1 MIGQWDRAIL
11 LFCNQ
16 LAGRSERL
24 DGLVMFASHNGL
36 VKGGLCAVLLW
47 WFWFRVPAARPGL
60 VATATG
66 AVAAILCARVL
77 ALALPFRARPVDT
90 PDLPLHAS
98 IFQSQVRTLGWSS
111 FPSDHAAFFFT
122 LAAGLFLISRRA
134 GILAMVHT
142 AVFICLP
149 RLYLGIHYPSDL
161 LAGAAIGV
169 VAALLANRETVRRLV
184 AGRPLAWFETTPSW
198 FYVGA
203 FLFTYQVAEV
213 FDQSLEFLFAAA
225 SVVKVASSLF
235 R

>member
-47 WFWFRVPAARPGL
+47 WFWFRVPAA
-60 VATATG
+60 
-66 AVAAILCARVL
+66 
-77 ALALPFRARPVDT
+77 RARPVDT

-225 SVVKVASSLF
+225 SVVKVASNLF